1 MIGGIYTLERCSI
14 CETIMRDNGRNAV
27 SCPKHPKQKARA
39 LILRFGREIKKR
51 FSDYEE
57 ASRFLNGLRYKVDEG
72 SFDVRDYQSGNPLG
86 FSVLAGKY
94 ITHKERE
101 VSQDRLAKGT
111 LAHIRYD
118 LNKAS
123 EHFGVTS
130 VREIGYAE
138 IEDFLDGMEG
148 LSSKTIQN
156 VKANLHAFWR
166 WLFRRKEITEIPEFP
181 EVKAE
186 LGWRKTVDKATQD
199 FILEEIKKLAEK
211 TPRVYLAF
219 RWLCTYTAIRPGEL
233 RSILESDVDLKQG
246 TVTIR
251 DHKTKRSMKGPK
263 IVPLL
268 DQDIEIIKSLPRGFA
283 QMPFFRHDASIKG
296 MPQNTPFGNRVLRKF
311 WNRACGNLGIEG
323 VDLYGGT
330 RHSTQQ
336 FYRQHLSTEDCMRLS
351 MHTTSKAGQRYL
363 EVSRQELI
371 RGYALSREA
380 QKGTPKVHR
389 KTGKISATNRNHK

>member
-86 FSVLAGKY
+86 FAVLAEKY
-94 ITHKERE
+94 VTHKDRE
-101 VSQDRLAKGT
+101 VSQGRLAKVT

-166 WLFRRKEITEIPEFP
+166 WLFRRKEIPEIPEFP

-199 FILEEIKKLAEK
+199 LIL
-211 TPRVYLAF
+211 
-219 RWLCTYTAIRPGEL
+219 
-233 RSILESDVDLKQG
+233 
-246 TVTIR
+246 
-251 DHKTKRSMKGPK
+251 
-263 IVPLL
+263 
-268 DQDIEIIKSLPRGFA
+268 
-283 QMPFFRHDASIKG
+283 
-296 MPQNTPFGNRVLRKF
+296 
-311 WNRACGNLGIEG
+311 
-323 VDLYGGT
+323 
-330 RHSTQQ
+330 
-336 FYRQHLSTEDCMRLS
+336 
-351 MHTTSKAGQRYL
+351 
-363 EVSRQELI
+363 
-371 RGYALSREA
+371 
-380 QKGTPKVHR
+380 
-389 KTGKISATNRNHK
+389 